1 MSSRWRLP
9 GIIIISLLAA
19 LGAVACSSA
28 ASEPVVTSVSTV
40 APQTSAGAAPT
51 LANLNPPTP
60 EPPAT
65 PTPEPTSVPAP
76 EPTEVPVFALAARS
90 DDDKLAPELK
100 DISSW
105 INSEPFTIESQRG
118 KVVLIDFW
126 TYTCINCIRTFPFLR
141 EWHEKYAD
149 SGLVIVGVHTPEFD
163 FEKIRDNVIDAMQ
176 KYGIEYPVAQ
186 DNDFGT
192 WRNFNNRFW
201 PAKYIID
208 KDGYIRYTH
217 FGEGSYAETE
227 QVIRDLL
234 EEAGSDLS
242 EISDMT
248 NPEPGIDS
256 NAYTNEPAE
265 RLTRELYAGYSRNYS
280 ALQSQTTAPYI
291 LHPEYYEAT
300 DAIVLYN
307 DPGDHQNQFL
317 YLHGLWR
324 NEEERLVHARQTDD
338 FEDYL
343 ALKFFATSV
352 NAVMAPETI
361 GESFI
366 VRLTIDDKP
375 LTPEQAGFDVM
386 FRENGDSYVL
396 VGGSRL
402 YNLINLPL
410 LSGNE
415 LKLSSNSDEFVL
427 FAFTFGAYAGG
438 EPSS

>member
-1 MSSRWRLP
+1 MKSRWRLP
-9 GIIIISLLAA
+9 TVIIISLLAA
-19 LGAVACSSA
+19 LGAVACAGA
-28 ASEPVVTSVSTV
+28 ADEPVATSVATV
-40 APQTSAGAAPT
+40 APTSNAAAPT
-51 LANLNPPTP
+51 LANIGTP
-60 EPPAT
+60 APKTAIT
-65 PTPEPTSVPAP
+65 PIP
-76 EPTEVPVFALAARS
+76 EPTEVPESPLSPRS
-90 DDDKLAPELK
+90 EDDKLAPEFRN
-100 DISSW
+100 ISSW

-126 TYTCINCIRTFPFLR
+126 TYTCVNCIRTFPFIR

-163 FEKIRDNVIDAMQ
+163 FEKDRDNVIEAME
-176 KYGIEYPVAQ
+176 KYSIEYPVAQ

-217 FGEGSYAETE
+217 FGEGAYAETE
-227 QVIRDLL
+227 QVIRGLL
-234 EEAGSDLS
+234 EEAGFDLS

-256 NAYTNEPAE
+256 NAYTNVPAE
-265 RLTRELYAGYSRNYS
+265 RLTRELYAGYSRNFG
-280 ALQSQTTAPYI
+280 ALQTNTTPPYI
-291 LHPEYYEAT
+291 LHPEYYEERNAT
-300 DAIVLYN
+300 VLYS
-307 DPGDHQNQFL
+307 DPGDHENQFL
-317 YLHGLWR
+317 YLHGLWL

-352 NAVMAPETI
+352 NAVMTSVTE
-361 GESFI
+361 GESYT
-366 VRLTIDDKP
+366 VRLTINDKP

-386 FRENGDSYVL
+386 FGEDGDSYVL
-396 VGGSRL
+396 VDGSRL
-402 YNLINLPL
+402 YNLINLDWV
-410 LSGNE
+410 SGNE

-438 EPSS
+438 EPES